1 MKENDF
7 LNMIWLV
14 GIIIMGVLTGIV
26 IYNLW
31 R

>member
-14 GIIIMGVLTGIV
+14 GVIIMGVCTGII
-26 IYNLW
+26 IYNLI
-31 R
+31 

>member
-14 GIIIMGVLTGIV
+14 GIIIMGVCIGII
-26 IYNLW
+26 IYNLF
-31 R
+31 

>member
-14 GIIIMGVLTGIV
+14 GIALMGICTGII
-26 IYNLW
+26 IYNLF
-31 R
+31 

>member
-14 GIIIMGVLTGIV
+14 GIIIMGVCTGII
-26 IYNLW
+26 IYNLI
-31 R
+31 